1 MEETVMQEK
10 YFGQDN
16 AFRWVIIHTDKVKLT
31 ADTLADDTIDNDII
45 AYAMDENERAIVNY
59 DADDQALLVI
69 YNALDHY
76 RTSEH
81 YETIPVTFI
90 VQPDRLITIVNDK
103 SEYLIAHFNQY
114 LMHHRQ
120 VSVNKFFFSCLTLI
134 TERYFPVMDAI
145 DKEKDILNRK
155 LRQRTNKHNLFA
167 LSDLETGSVY
177 LQVAANQNV
186 LLLEKLKNHHVIR
199 RCDPEDREELNDALI
214 EAKQLASMTQLNA
227 QIFQQLSGAYNNVLN
242 NNLNENLTTLTII
255 SIILAVFGVITGFFG
270 MNIALPMMKTPHAWV
285 YIVGLFIILWG
296 VIKVILDYIVNRH

>member
-1 MEETVMQEK
+1 MKEK
-10 YFGQDN
+10 RFGQKN
-16 AFRWVIIHTDKVKLT
+16 ACRWVIINTDKIELT

-69 YNALDHY
+69 FNALDNH

-90 VQPDRLITIVNDK
+90 VQPERLITIVSDK
-103 SEYLIAHFNQY
+103 SEYLITHFNQY

-134 TERYFPVMDAI
+134 TEQYFPIMDAI
-145 DKEKDILNRK
+145 DKEKDILNKK
-155 LRQRTNKHNLFA
+155 LRQTTTKHNLFA

-199 RCDPEDREELNDALI
+199 RSNPADIEELDDALI

-285 YIVGLFIILWG
+285 YVAGLFVILWG